1 MRWIPEIARRAPAS
15 ALSVR
20 YVVLDAPLPFD
31 AADRVQ
37 TALAASHLAA
47 QRRGGL
53 SWAVE
58 LSGRTRVYGLIA
70 REVDESAA
78 VALETSPEG
87 GEVAVTCTPH
97 ETHEA
102 HAAGAA
108 GVIVL
113 AVTVWLTGGWLAGLP
128 LGAATLLAGWIWA
141 DAARTLE
148 VQRLEQK
155 VRGLAF
161 DLGRA
166 LWPDRP
172 GQVTPL
178 RGPSPLLGR

>member
-1 MRWIPEIARRAPAS
+1 MRWVPEIARPAPAS

-20 YVVLDAPLPFD
+20 YVVLDAGLPID
-31 AADRVQ
+31 AADRLEE
-37 TALAASHLAA
+37 ALAAAHLAP
-47 QRRGGL
+47 RRLGDL
-53 SWAVE
+53 SWSVE
-58 LSGRTRVYGLIA
+58 IAGRTRVFGVIA
-70 REVDESAA
+70 REVDESVSVTIAA
-78 VALETSPEG
+78 SPEG
-87 GEVAVTCTPH
+87 GSVTVTCVPQ

-108 GVIVL
+108 GVLLL
-113 AVTVWLTGGWLAGLP
+113 AATAWVTGGWLSGIP
-128 LGAATLLAGWIWA
+128 MGAATLLAGWIWA

-148 VQRLEQK
+148 LQRLGMR

-166 LWPDRP
+166 VWPDQP